1 MWLLRVL
8 QRRQLVRVSQSL
20 CPRPTGN
27 FLRLGTLS
35 QGRLG
40 CHRMGVKGGF
50 LGMLNMTSPD
60 QLQFCLN
67 LQPEGLQVPKNH
79 QGLTRECSG
88 AWVEGVLDTKARCYA
103 IGVISL
109 IPECFYFC
117 KEAKWLWS
125 VPLWS
130 LHTCPLP
137 RTPRFQRHRP
147 RVGLGGQALIL
158 SLHAVKALLLPST
171 LGLTWS

>member
-1 MWLLRVL
+1 MALAPCTCGRDNRVSALSSRTHGARAGAPASIASWALSPGLERDSLAGDPGRHKEKHMWLLRVL

-20 CPRPTGN
+20 CPRPTGS

-88 AWVEGVLDTKARCYA
+88 AWGGGAGHQSQVLCHW
-103 IGVISL
+103 SH
-109 IPECFYFC
+109 IPD
-117 KEAKWLWS
+117 
-125 VPLWS
+125 P
-130 LHTCPLP
+130 
-137 RTPRFQRHRP
+137 
-147 RVGLGGQALIL
+147 
-158 SLHAVKALLLPST
+158 
-171 LGLTWS
+171 